1 MELVTH
7 EDVDGRPGKAPRSR
21 SRTDGAHD
29 VITPVGAIDAL

>member
-1 MELVTH
+1 MELVTR

-21 SRTDGAHD
+21 SHTDGAH